1 MAVTTGNI
9 ATGKYLV
16 PSNESSIIYDEET
29 LMKMTEEELKFF
41 ENYKR
46 GKLPYFAFKFPFQ

>member
-1 MAVTTGNI
+1 MFFFFRL
-9 ATGKYLV
+9 ATVRSLV
-16 PSNESSIIYDEET
+16 PLNQSSIIYDEET
-29 LMKMTEEELKFF
+29 LMKMTDEELQYF